1 MSRKLNGHQP
11 TDHQPTTPDADRI
24 HAVIETEPHPD
35 RPGWRVAVVAW
46 RDGDDVTV
54 WASEGAV
61 VVKRDSLNSDF
72 KN

>member
-1 MSRKLNGHQP
+1 MSGVPTNHHQP
-11 TDHQPTTPDADRI
+11 PPTAQDDDRI
-24 HAVIETEPHPD
+24 HARIITEPHPD

>member
-46 RDGDDVTV
+46 RGDVTV
-54 WASEGAV
+54 RVEDGV
-61 VVKRDSLNSDF
+61 RVVKRDSLNSDF